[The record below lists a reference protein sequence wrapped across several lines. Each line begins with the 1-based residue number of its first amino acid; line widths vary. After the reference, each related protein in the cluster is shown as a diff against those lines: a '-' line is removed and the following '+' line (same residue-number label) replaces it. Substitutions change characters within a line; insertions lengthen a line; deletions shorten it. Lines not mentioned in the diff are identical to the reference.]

1 MTPNTLNGTRTP
13 TTDLA
18 YANGPSTSEQAIEEK
33 LQSSLSELER
43 TGGVPGWFARKLL
56 SAGDWI
62 EREVEDRKQTIGGV
76 DNMWLLLTGATTE
89 FNPVSDCRLPCQ
101 CLFGTAK

>member
-1 MTPNTLNGTRTP
+1 MAPNTLNGTRTP
-13 TTDLA
+13 ATDLA

-89 FNPVSDCRLPCQ
+89 FNPVSDCR
-101 CLFGTAK
+101 

>member
-1 MTPNTLNGTRTP
+1 MAPNTLNGTRTP

-43 TGGVPGWFARKLL
+43 TGGVGR
-56 SAGDWI
+56 
-62 EREVEDRKQTIGGV
+62 V
-76 DNMWLLLTGATTE
+76 GATMIMQSVLAVVE
-89 FNPVSDCRLPCQ
+89 FEADAN
-101 CLFGTAK
+101 GTKV